1 MRTIAAGGFKD
12 ITRIASSSPVMWEQI
27 CMTNTEN
34 IKVLLRRY
42 IQSLETIYEELD
54 RRDGTSIHR
63 LFEESG
69 AYRNTF
75 SSHSRGPV
83 APDYSFTVDIVDEP
97 GSISTLAVLLASKGI
112 NIKNIGINHSREEG
126 EGALRISFY
135 NQDSETRAYELLK
148 KYNYTLIK

>member
-1 MRTIAAGGFKD
+1 MEAPSTGCLKRQAHTA
-12 ITRIASSSPVMWEQI
+12 TTSPA
-27 CMTNTEN
+27 T
-34 IKVLLRRY
+34 
-42 IQSLETIYEELD
+42 
-54 RRDGTSIHR
+54 
-63 LFEESG
+63 
-69 AYRNTF
+69 A
-75 SSHSRGPV
+75 V

>member
-1 MRTIAAGGFKD
+1 M
-12 ITRIASSSPVMWEQI
+12 
-27 CMTNTEN
+27 
-34 IKVLLRRY
+34 
-42 IQSLETIYEELD
+42 
-54 RRDGTSIHR
+54 
-63 LFEESG
+63 
-69 AYRNTF
+69 
-75 SSHSRGPV
+75 

-112 NIKNIGINHSREEG
+112 NIKIIGINHSREEG